1 MGRTAREKEQLTRVL
16 NEHLNTIHE
25 TLQLLNQNPASSLE
39 KVSWGEVIKM
49 GDQVSKQAT
58 IVGMLWTGGTP
69 EAKQIEENMMSYFN
83 VLQGFILLSHGS
95 TVYTGPTL
103 SSSIHAS
110 VKQVVDSSFK
120 LMIES
125 VSLYGSR
132 NKDQQLT
139 IPQIVGTIWE
149 ACSALKKV
157 APTNITAIGRAMTQV
172 AFSIRDVL
180 REMKELKPASCDP
193 TSESSDDS
201 SMKADSEA
209 QKDDEITMDD
219 LGNDLSP
226 EEMKVA
232 QSAIGIVS
240 ESLQVI
246 KELIRTI
253 SGAVKL
259 ENPDDK
265 GIFVDSLE
273 RLLKLCQGIGLQID
287 ELGACLYPP
296 HEVSALEAVSQK
308 LSSIIDELQKE
319 VESFYGSP
327 EALIR
332 ACTALR
338 SSLKQMDSELDC
350 SSVSDLEARLQNVA
364 VSN

>member
-1 MGRTAREKEQLTRVL
+1 MGRTEREKEQLTRVL

-25 TLQLLNQNPASSLE
+25 TLQLLDQTPASSLE
-39 KVSWGEVIKM
+39 KVSWVEVIKM

-69 EAKQIEENMMSYFN
+69 EAKQIEENMKAYFN

-95 TVYTGPTL
+95 MVDTGPTL
-103 SSSIHAS
+103 SSSIHVS

-120 LMIES
+120 LMMES

-132 NKDQQLT
+132 NKAQQLSM
-139 IPQIVGTIWE
+139 PQIVGTVWE
-149 ACSALKKV
+149 ACSTLKKV

-180 REMKELKPASCDP
+180 REMKELKPALCDP
-193 TSESSDDS
+193 TSDSSDDA

-209 QKDDEITMDD
+209 QKDDEISMDD

-226 EEMKVA
+226 EEMKIA
-232 QSAIGIVS
+232 HSAIEIVS
-240 ESLQVI
+240 ESLQVL

-265 GIFVDSLE
+265 GKFVDSLE
-273 RLLKLCQGIGLQID
+273 RLLKLSKGIGLQID

-296 HEVSALEAVSQK
+296 HEVSAIKEVSEK
-308 LSSIIDELQKE
+308 LSSTIAELQKE
-319 VESFYGSP
+319 VESFYDSP
-327 EALIR
+327 EALIQ
-332 ACTALR
+332 ACIGLK
-338 SSLKQMDSELDC
+338 SLLKRMESELDC
-350 SSVSDLEARLQNVA
+350 SSVSELEAKLQNVS